1 MKVLFENWRKF
12 LNEKKELKYFGGDK
26 LVQFSESV
34 KKGKVPNCVAKK
46 MFKRLG
52 GGSTREVFSLG
63 EDFVLKVLKEDSDEN
78 CNPVGDP
85 KKPDDLTGFV
95 RKQKVTSNAN
105 EADLKMQQKY
115 PNVFP
120 KTYEVAEDYS
130 WIISERVEPIDRN
143 TLTRKLKLPNPDDFG
158 EDIIGNNKL
167 KLFFQM
173 AIQNVQLGYEINESE
188 TYRFEPAAPEDDA
201 TVIMKPEV
209 VRDIRG
215 TSAEELEE
223 KQKEELL
230 NAVRQVLKDPHIR
243 MIFRAIDELNIPPR
257 ELRDDNFGVKDGK
270 LVILD
275 ASIWEERITPEE

>member
-85 KKPDDLTGFV
+85 KKPDPRTGFV

-115 PNVFP
+115 PDVFP
-120 KTYEVAEDYS
+120 KTYEVAEDFS
-130 WIISERVEPIDRN
+130 WIVSERVDPIDEDS
-143 TLTRKLKLPNPDDFG
+143 LIEKLGLPEPDYQWIMG
-158 EDIIGNNKL
+158 NKL

-173 AIQNVQLGYEINESE
+173 AIQNVQLGQEINESE
-188 TYRFEPAAPEDDA
+188 TYRVDDDA

-223 KQKEELL
+223 KEKEELL
-230 NAVRQVLKDPHIR
+230 NVVRQVLKDPHIR
-243 MIFRAIDELNIPPR
+243 MIFRAADELRIPPR

>member
-85 KKPDDLTGFV
+85 KKPDPRTGFV

-120 KTYEVAEDYS
+120 KTYEVAEDFS
-130 WIISERVEPIDRN
+130 WIVSERVDPIDEDS
-143 TLTRKLKLPNPDDFG
+143 LIEKLGLPEPDYQWIMG
-158 EDIIGNNKL
+158 NKL

-173 AIQNVQLGYEINESE
+173 AIQNVQLGQEINESE
-188 TYRFEPAAPEDDA
+188 TYRVDDDA

-223 KQKEELL
+223 KEKEELL

-243 MIFRAIDELNIPPR
+243 MIFRAADELKIPPR